1 MRGLGELW
9 RWLEGAREGLRG
21 TRKGLRGDREG

>member
-1 MRGLGELW
+1 MSYGGGWKELGNW
-9 RWLEGAREGLRG
+9 EGLRG